1 MQNLKEESKNVDF
14 QILAIIFKALG
25 SKTRLAII
33 NFLIANPKSNCMKIV
48 DALPHAQSTISK
60 HLSELKTAKIVT
72 TATVKSVLLYQ
83 VDKDFISIIQGF
95 SSNLNYKIIQ
105 QNTKESVSQ
114 TKKIERKKSTHL
126 KEYNYVFKKK
136 SKNT

>member
-1 MQNLKEESKNVDF
+1 MQNLIIESKSVDF
-14 QILAIIFKALG
+14 QLLAVIFKALG

-33 NFLIANPKSNCMKIV
+33 HFLIANPKSNCMKIV
-48 DALPHAQSTISK
+48 DAMPHSQSTISK

-72 TATVKSVLLYQ
+72 TATVKGVLLYQ
-83 VDKDFISIIQGF
+83 INKDFIAIIQGF
-95 SSNLNYKIIQ
+95 LSNVNYKIMQ
-105 QNTKESVSQ
+105 QNNIETTLK

-136 SKNT
+136 SKNN